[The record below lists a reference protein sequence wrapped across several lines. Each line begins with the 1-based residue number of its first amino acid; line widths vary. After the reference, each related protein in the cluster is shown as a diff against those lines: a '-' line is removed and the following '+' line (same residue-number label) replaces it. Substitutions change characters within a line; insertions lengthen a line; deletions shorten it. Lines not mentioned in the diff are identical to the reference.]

1 MKAALVLALMAAA
14 SCAGTSADS
23 RASSSPNPAG
33 QRCADSLI
41 PAVAYRGTDVYEGPG
56 PSTRMVAV
64 LKEDT
69 PVCAAFSP
77 HAYGYR
83 QVRFTDGKTG
93 FVTEDSLSL

>member
-23 RASSSPNPAG
+23 RASSSPNPAV

-56 PSTRMVAV
+56 PSTPMVAV

-83 QVRFTDGKTG
+83 QVTVTAGNTG
-93 FVTEDSLSL
+93 FLTQDNPRL

>member
-1 MKAALVLALMAAA
+1 MKAALALALMAAA

-23 RASSSPNPAG
+23 R
-33 QRCADSLI
+33 LI

-83 QVRFTDGKTG
+83 QVTFADGKTG